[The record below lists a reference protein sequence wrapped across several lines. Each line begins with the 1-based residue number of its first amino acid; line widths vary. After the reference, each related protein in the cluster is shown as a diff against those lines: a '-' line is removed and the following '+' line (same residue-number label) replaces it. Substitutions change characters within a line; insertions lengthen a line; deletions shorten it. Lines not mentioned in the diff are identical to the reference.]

1 MRSMTGYGRAEV
13 VHAGRK
19 FSVELN
25 SVNRKQSDIV
35 INLPRDL
42 AELESRI
49 RQTINENISRGR
61 TNATIALH
69 SSPNGAR
76 NLALDTELAR
86 SYHEA
91 MRALQKEL
99 NAPGEITIS
108 TILQAP
114 GVMRFPEQA
123 LNAEE
128 AWPAIDRALR
138 GALSDLI
145 KMREREGKHLAKDLI
160 HRLKAIRRKL
170 KEIHA
175 FHPDVVKRYRAVLL
189 DRIQKAGLPIASD
202 DERLL
207 KEISFFAD
215 RADVSEEL
223 TRLESHLAQFAHHLR
238 SKEPVGRTLEFIT
251 QEIFRELNTLGAKA
265 NDAAIS
271 QRVIGCKAELEKI
284 REQVQNLDEPIVRQA
299 LADIF
304 IMPPD
309 VEELRRRLAKRG
321 TETAPQIESRLATA
335 MREMELW
342 RDYRYTIVSGSVE
355 EDLGNVRNIMSAET
369 FLSRRLTPN

>member
-1 MRSMTGYGRAEV
+1 MTGYGRAEV

-42 AELESRI
+42 AELEPRI
-49 RQTINENISRGR
+49 RQTINEKISRGR

-69 SSPNGAR
+69 SSPNDAR

-91 MRALQKEL
+91 MRALQKDL

-160 HRLKAIRRKL
+160 HRLKAIRKKL
-170 KEIHA
+170 KEIGA

-251 QEIFRELNTLGAKA
+251 QEMSRELNTLGAKA

-271 QRVIGCKAELEKI
+271 QRVIACKGELEKI
-284 REQVQNLDEPIVRQA
+284 REQSQNLE
-299 LADIF
+299 
-304 IMPPD
+304 
-309 VEELRRRLAKRG
+309 
-321 TETAPQIESRLATA
+321 
-335 MREMELW
+335 
-342 RDYRYTIVSGSVE
+342 
-355 EDLGNVRNIMSAET
+355 
-369 FLSRRLTPN
+369 